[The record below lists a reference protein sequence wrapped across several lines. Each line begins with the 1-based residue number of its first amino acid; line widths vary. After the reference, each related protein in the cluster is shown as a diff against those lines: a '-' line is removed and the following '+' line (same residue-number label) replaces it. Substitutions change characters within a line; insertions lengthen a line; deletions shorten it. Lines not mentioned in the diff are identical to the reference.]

1 MKPQWTIEPEDVT
14 SSLSKEIN
22 LECDAKAYPT
32 ATIQWTKLD
41 ENSKLMI
48 RMQSKINTKSYF
60 HFIGQTVVKEFRSNR
75 INFELTKES
84 SGSYKCKATN
94 SIGSIEKIINV
105 GYFGK

>member
-60 HFIGQTVVKEFRSNR
+60 T
-75 INFELTKES
+75 L
-84 SGSYKCKATN
+84 
-94 SIGSIEKIINV
+94 
-105 GYFGK
+105 